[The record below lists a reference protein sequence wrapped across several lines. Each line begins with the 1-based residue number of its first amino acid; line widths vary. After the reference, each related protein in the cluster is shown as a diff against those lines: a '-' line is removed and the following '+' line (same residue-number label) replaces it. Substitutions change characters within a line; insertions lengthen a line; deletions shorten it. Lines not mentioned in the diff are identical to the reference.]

1 MFLRSPRCCRCSA
14 RAHCL
19 RCTPPPRHF
28 SLGTPLPSLVPR
40 VSALSGCPFPITPP
54 RVLVPLISIMARKS
68 LMAAAAA
75 LAVLAVSTV
84 AAAKDEAVVSLTE
97 KSFAETIAKEALVLV
112 KFTVRLCRGWD
123 RVGALG

>member
-1 MFLRSPRCCRCSA
+1 M
-14 RAHCL
+14 
-19 RCTPPPRHF
+19 
-28 SLGTPLPSLVPR
+28 
-40 VSALSGCPFPITPP
+40 PISPP
-54 RVLVPLISIMARKS
+54 RVLVPLSSIMARKS

-112 KFTVRLCRGWD
+112 KFTVRLCRGLD